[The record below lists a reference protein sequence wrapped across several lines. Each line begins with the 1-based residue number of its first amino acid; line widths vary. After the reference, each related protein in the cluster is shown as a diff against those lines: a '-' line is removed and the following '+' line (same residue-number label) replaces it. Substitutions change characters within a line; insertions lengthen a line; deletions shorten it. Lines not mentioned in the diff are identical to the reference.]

1 MDKKSLTEEEFLDLV
16 EIFRI
21 LKRWR
26 DERNARLLHQE
37 LSDDYDANGVN

>member
-1 MDKKSLTEEEFLDLV
+1 MKKSDLTEEEFSDLV

-26 DERNARLLHQE
+26 DERNARLLNQE
-37 LSDDYDANGVN
+37 FIDDTQTE